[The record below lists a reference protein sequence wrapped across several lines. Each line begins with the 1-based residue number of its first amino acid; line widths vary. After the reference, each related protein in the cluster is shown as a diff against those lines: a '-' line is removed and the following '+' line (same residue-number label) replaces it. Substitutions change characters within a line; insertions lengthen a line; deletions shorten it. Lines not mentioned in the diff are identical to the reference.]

1 MKLLK
6 EADLQEEKVQLMRY
20 IEALLQ
26 PDLIKKVMKFSM
38 SVSLAA
44 SAFNSHPFR
53 FKILMPSMK

>member
-26 PDLIKKVMKFSM
+26 PDLIKKVMKFSE
-38 SVSLAA
+38 VSLAA